1 MEQADV
7 EQADLERSASLDRA
21 YHALSLHHALIQN
34 AEAAVRLTD
43 IHYLVQW
50 QPEASIWCVIDMAA
64 LDQHGEICSAF
75 RYMQRCEHLDL
86 ICQLCSRERN
96 RC

>member
-1 MEQADV
+1 M
-7 EQADLERSASLDRA
+7 EQADLERAASLDRA
-21 YHALSLHHALIQN
+21 YRALALHHALIQN

-43 IHYLVQW
+43 SHYLVQW
-50 QPEASIWCVIDMAA
+50 QPEASLWCVIDMAA

-75 RYMQRCEHLDL
+75 RCMQRCEHLDL
-86 ICQLCSRERN
+86 ICQLCSHEQN